1 MNAYEDQDTDYNS
14 LEQARKYYELIADIK
29 TSIGKLDMLQLYINS
44 KYADDVVLTTS
55 VNNIIAEINTALGE
69 NNYKTI
75 EIPVQNQTNV
85 KTNIEIVEEVK
96 PSKSLYIRKLLPI
109 GYKKTNKK
117 TNKISPKGNKKVDN
131 PENVVKDVLE
141 SVSKVKCLEPKNY
154 CKIHKHFPENSTNIL
169 VCTYYELDKE
179 LDITFKGNG
188 RTYRYFNVSMTEYA
202 NIINAKSIGRYVQA
216 NIVKVYEN
224 EEKTEE
230 MVG

>member
-1 MNAYEDQDTDYNS
+1 MNTYNEDTDYNS

-29 TSIGKLDMLQLYINS
+29 TSVGKLDMLQLYISS

-55 VNNIIAEINTALGE
+55 VNNIITEINTALGE

-75 EIPVQNQTNV
+75 EIPVVTNV
-85 KTNIEIVEEVK
+85 NSEVKMVEEAKDVK
-96 PSKSLYIRKLLPI
+96 PVYIRKLPPICYKKANKILPK
-109 GYKKTNKK
+109 GYKIQDK
-117 TNKISPKGNKKVDN
+117 
-131 PENVVKDVLE
+131 PEDIVEDVLD
-141 SVSKVKCLEPKNY
+141 SVSKVKCLEPKND

-179 LDITFKGNG
+179 LDITFKSNN

-202 NIINAKSIGRYVQA
+202 NMINAKSIGRYVQA
-216 NIVKVYEN
+216 NIVKVYEY